1 MRIIYCILGFITL
14 GLGIIGIVLP
24 IIPTVPF
31 LLLTSFFFSKSSKR
45 FNDWFTNSKIY
56 KRYLEGFVKN
66 KIMTLK
72 SEIMLLAFVT
82 SLLVLAMWKVNNIYM
97 SICLTILII
106 FKYLYFIFC
115 IETVSKE
122 EYLNRRG
129 LNAW

>member
-31 LLLTSFFFSKSSKR
+31 LLLTSFFFSKGSKR

-82 SLLVLAMWKVNNIYM
+82 SLLVFAMWKVNNIYM
-97 SICLTILII
+97 SICLIILII

-129 LNAW
+129 LNA

>member
-14 GLGIIGIVLP
+14 GLGIIGVVLP

-82 SLLVLAMWKVNNIYM
+82 SLLVFAMWKVNNIYM
-97 SICLTILII
+97 SICLIILII

-129 LNAW
+129 LNA

>member
-31 LLLTSFFFSKSSKR
+31 LLLTSFFFSKGSKR

-82 SLLVLAMWKVNNIYM
+82 SLLVFAMWKVNNIYM
-97 SICLTILII
+97 SVCLIILII

-129 LNAW
+129 LNA

>member
-129 LNAW
+129 LNA

>member
-14 GLGIIGIVLP
+14 GLGIIGVVLP

-31 LLLTSFFFSKSSKR
+31 LLLTSFFFSKGSKR

-82 SLLVLAMWKVNNIYM
+82 SLLVFAMWKVNNIYM
-97 SICLTILII
+97 SICLIILII

-129 LNAW
+129 LNA

>member
-31 LLLTSFFFSKSSKR
+31 LLLTSFFFSKGSKR

-72 SEIMLLAFVT
+72 SEIMLLAINVSIFLDKYLPIPYINGSPDAIT
-82 SLLVLAMWKVNNIYM
+82 D
-97 SICLTILII
+97 ICL
-106 FKYLYFIFC
+106 
-115 IETVSKE
+115 
-122 EYLNRRG
+122 
-129 LNAW
+129 

>member
-14 GLGIIGIVLP
+14 GLGIIGVVLP

-129 LNAW
+129 LNA

>member
-1 MRIIYCILGFITL
+1 MRIIYCILGFVTL

-31 LLLTSFFFSKSSKR
+31 LLLTSFFFSKGSKR

-97 SICLTILII
+97 SVCLIILII

-129 LNAW
+129 LNA

>member
-14 GLGIIGIVLP
+14 GLGIIGLVLP

-31 LLLTSFFFSKSSKR
+31 LLLTSFFFSKGSKR

-82 SLLVLAMWKVNNIYM
+82 SLLVFAMWKVNNIYM
-97 SICLTILII
+97 SICLIILII

-129 LNAW
+129 LNA